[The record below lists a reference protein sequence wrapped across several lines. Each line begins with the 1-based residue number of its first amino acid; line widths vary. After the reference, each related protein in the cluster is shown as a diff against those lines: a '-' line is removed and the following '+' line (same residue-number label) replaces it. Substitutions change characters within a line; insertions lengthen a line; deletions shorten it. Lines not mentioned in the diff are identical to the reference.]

1 MLSAAFL
8 LLLVTCLAC
17 NYLAPTALPGEV
29 LFQDD
34 FSRTSS
40 GWSRYQAA
48 TLLSD
53 YDRGA
58 YRILI
63 LAPDTDA
70 WSTPGLDISD
80 VQIEVDAT
88 KAGGP
93 DNNYFGILCRF
104 QDSQNFYFFLI
115 SSDGYASI
123 GFDKNGER
131 QLLDQDAMLPAQTIL
146 TGRATNHIRVDCNGE
161 RLSLY
166 ANGTLLHEVKA
177 NEFSHGD
184 IGLIAG
190 TYASPGTDIVFDNLM
205 AIQP

>member
-1 MLSAAFL
+1 MKIIRIHFSSLPTINPMLSAAFL

-93 DNNYFGILCRF
+93 DNNYFG
-104 QDSQNFYFFLI
+104 
-115 SSDGYASI
+115 
-123 GFDKNGER
+123 KNGER